1 MSSICNQKG
10 FNCLYR
16 YPQAQIQNMSQL
28 NLIRK
33 ASYVIGKQS
42 HQVLLFLSLL
52 NSNTLIIARQG
63 HFDPMIRHDEG
74 ILYLRKDTF
83 VSSSR
88 NNASKQTNEL
98 DAALK
103 NIYQY

>member
-1 MSSICNQKG
+1 VSSICNQKG

-16 YPQAQIQNMSQL
+16 YPQAQIQNMSQF
-28 NLIRK
+28 NLIRN
-33 ASYVIGKQS
+33 ASYGIGKQS
-42 HQVLLFLSLL
+42 HQVLLFLSPL
-52 NSNTLIIARQG
+52 NLYKLIIPRRE
-63 HFDPMIRHDEG
+63 HFNPVIRHDEG

-88 NNASKQTNEL
+88 NHASKQTNEL